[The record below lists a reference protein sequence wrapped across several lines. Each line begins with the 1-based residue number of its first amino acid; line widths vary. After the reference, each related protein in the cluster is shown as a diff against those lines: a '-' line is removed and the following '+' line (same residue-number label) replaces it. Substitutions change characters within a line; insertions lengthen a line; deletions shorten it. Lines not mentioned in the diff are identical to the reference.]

1 MRFLLTG
8 AAGFIGSNVARLLL
22 QEGHEVVGVD
32 DLNEAY
38 DARLKQW
45 RLEQVDAHE
54 AFTFHRV
61 DIRDKDA
68 VNRLFLEVRP
78 EAVYNLAARAGVRP
92 SVETPGIY
100 VDTNVH
106 GTLNILEGCRQ
117 FDVPRFL
124 LASTSSL
131 YGSHNKVPF
140 REDADTSRPL
150 SPYAA
155 SKMGAEAMTAS
166 YAHLYGLDAPV
177 VRYFTVYGPAGRP
190 DMSVYRFI
198 RWIAE
203 GEPITLYGDGEQS
216 RDFTYVD
223 DIARGSLLVG
233 EKVKGFDVVN
243 LGGDSPHKIN
253 ELIAMIEKALDKKA
267 VVNREP
273 VHPADVPAT
282 WADVSTARGLGWS
295 PKVSLQEGVER
306 TVDWYLEQRD
316 WVKGLE
322 VP

>member
-1 MRFLLTG
+1 MRVLLTG

-22 QEGHEVVGVD
+22 QAGHEVVGAD

-38 DARLKQW
+38 DARLKDW
-45 RLEQVDAHE
+45 RLKQLDGHE
-54 AFTFHRV
+54 AFTFHRM

-68 VNRLFLEVRP
+68 VKRLFLEVRP

-92 SVETPGIY
+92 SVETPEIY

-106 GTLNILEGCRQ
+106 GTLNMLEGCRE

-131 YGSHNKVPF
+131 YGSHNEVPF

-216 RDFTYVD
+216 RDFTYVE
-223 DIARGSLLVG
+223 DIARGTILVG
-233 EKVKGFDVVN
+233 GKVKGFDVVN

-253 ELIAMIEKALDKKA
+253 ELIALIEEALGKKA
-267 VVNREP
+267 EVDREP

-282 WADVSTARGLGWS
+282 WADVSKARGLGWS
-295 PKVSLQEGVER
+295 PTVSLQEGVKR
-306 TVDWYLEQRD
+306 TVDWYLEHRA
-316 WVKGLE
+316 WVKTLN

>member
-1 MRFLLTG
+1 MRVLLTG

-22 QEGHEVVGVD
+22 AQGHEVVGAD
-32 DLNEAY
+32 DLNDAY
-38 DARLKQW
+38 DVRLKDW
-45 RLEQVDAHE
+45 RLKRLDAHE
-54 AFTFHRV
+54 AFSFHRM

-68 VNRLFLEVRP
+68 VKRLFREARP

-92 SVETPGIY
+92 SVEDPGIY
-100 VDTNVH
+100 VDTNGH
-106 GTLNILEGCRQ
+106 GTLNMLEGCRA
-117 FDVPRFL
+117 FDVGRFL

-131 YGSHNKVPF
+131 YGSHNTVPF

-155 SKMGAEAMTAS
+155 SKMGAEAMTAA
-166 YAHLYGLDAPV
+166 YAHLYGMDAPV

-216 RDFTYVD
+216 RDFTYVE

-243 LGGDSPHKIN
+243 LGGDSPHKMN
-253 ELIAMIEKALDKKA
+253 ELIQMIEKALDKKA
-267 VVNREP
+267 EVKREP
-273 VHPADVPAT
+273 AHPADVPAT
-282 WADVSTARGLGWS
+282 WADVTKARALGWS
-295 PKVSLQEGVER
+295 PQVSLQEGVQR
-306 TVDWYLEQRD
+306 TVEWYLENRD
-316 WVKGLE
+316 WVKGLQ